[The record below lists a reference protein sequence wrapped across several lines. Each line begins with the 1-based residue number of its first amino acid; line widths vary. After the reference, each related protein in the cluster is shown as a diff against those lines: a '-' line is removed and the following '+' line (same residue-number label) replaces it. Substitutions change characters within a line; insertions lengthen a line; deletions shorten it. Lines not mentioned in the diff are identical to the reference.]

1 MKKVKISQ
9 LELTIRIFLTKIK
22 NIFFVKKGRWIMG
35 RVACLGQ
42 DVYKLT
48 GISIPLVNYQKA
60 RVDYINEIS
69 NKPDLKSKTIQV
81 YKFIKRKDIRNLI
94 LQQEIFNF
102 FQKPPIALY
111 MDSYS
116 ELTDQRFVEKN
127 KKWAFNANFSD
138 ISHNKGFKEKF
149 KSLGLLEGSDLLE
162 SYNSFF
168 KTFRRNYGSVPIIFI
183 HFPVK
188 LDGRDK
194 FKLRYIEIKNA
205 IDVLKNEFQPF
216 YSLEV
221 DEDIVDWPEENSFE
235 NEKFPYHYNQNTY
248 KFLSDKVRKIR
259 PFNHG
264 NC

>member
-1 MKKVKISQ
+1 
-9 LELTIRIFLTKIK
+9 
-22 NIFFVKKGRWIMG
+22 MG

-48 GISIPLVNYQKA
+48 GTSIPLVNYQKA
-60 RVDYINEIS
+60 RVDYVNEIS
-69 NKPDLKSKTIQV
+69 NKPHLKSNTLKV
-81 YKFIKRKDIRNLI
+81 YKFINRKDIRNLI

-116 ELTDQRFVEKN
+116 ELTDQRFEEKI
-127 KKWAFNANFSD
+127 KKWAFNANFQD
-138 ISHNKGFKEKF
+138 INHNKDFNGKF
-149 KSLGLLEGSDLLE
+149 KSLGLLSESDLLD

-168 KTFRRNYGSVPIIFI
+168 KTFRRKYGAVPIIFI

-188 LDGRDK
+188 LDVREK

-205 IDVLKNEFQPF
+205 IDILKNEFQPF
-216 YSLEV
+216 YSWEV
-221 DEDIVDWPEENSFE
+221 DEYLVDWPEEYSFE
-235 NEKFPYHYNQNTY
+235 NQKFPYHYNKKTY
-248 KFLSDKVRKIR
+248 EYLSNKINKLGV
-259 PFNHG
+259 FKSD

>member
-1 MKKVKISQ
+1 M
-9 LELTIRIFLTKIK
+9 ELTKIK
-22 NIFFVKKGRWIMG
+22 LIIRITLTKIRNIILVKKGNWIMG

-48 GISIPLVNYQKA
+48 NSSIPLINYQKA
-60 RVDYINEIS
+60 RVDYINDIS
-69 NKPDLKSKTIQV
+69 NDSNSKVKTIKVNQ
-81 YKFIKRKDIRNLI
+81 FIKRKDIRNLI
-94 LQQEIFNF
+94 LQQEIFDF
-102 FQKPPIALY
+102 FQKPPKALY

-116 ELTDQRFVEKN
+116 ELTDQRFEEKI

-138 ISHNKGFKEKF
+138 INHNKDFNGKF
-149 KSLGLLEGSDLLE
+149 KSLGLLSESDLLD

-168 KTFRRNYGSVPIIFI
+168 KTFRRKYGSVPIIFI

-188 LDGRDK
+188 LDVREK

-205 IDVLKNEFQPF
+205 IDILKNEFQPF

-221 DEDIVDWPEENSFE
+221 DEYVVDWPEEYSSE
-235 NEKFPYHYNQNTY
+235 NEKFPYHYNKKTY
-248 KFLSDKVRKIR
+248 EYLSNEINKLGIFKSD
-259 PFNHG
+259 

>member
-1 MKKVKISQ
+1 MKKAKISQ
-9 LELTIRIFLTKIK
+9 VELIVRIFLTKIK
-22 NIFFVKKGRWIMG
+22 NIILVKKGKWVMG

-60 RVDYINEIS
+60 RVDYINKIL
-69 NKPDLKSKTIQV
+69 NKPHLKSNTLKV

-116 ELTDQRFVEKN
+116 ELTDQRFEEKI

-138 ISHNKGFKEKF
+138 INHNKDFNGKF
-149 KSLGLLEGSDLLE
+149 KSLGLLSESDLLD

-168 KTFRRNYGSVPIIFI
+168 KTFSRSKIIR
-183 HFPVK
+183 
-188 LDGRDK
+188 L
-194 FKLRYIEIKNA
+194 
-205 IDVLKNEFQPF
+205 
-216 YSLEV
+216 
-221 DEDIVDWPEENSFE
+221 SF
-235 NEKFPYHYNQNTY
+235 T
-248 KFLSDKVRKIR
+248 
-259 PFNHG
+259 
-264 NC
+264 